1 MYIKIIQTNKD
12 GNKIYQN
19 NGSVNQLISYLSHD
33 SMLGDEDEG
42 VFFNHKNDKISAHE
56 VEVEIDENSK
66 KLKPSEE
73 KFYSIIVS
81 PAEEEL
87 LHIDN
92 KDEKLKE
99 YVRRV
104 MNNYAANFQLKNR
117 SNFRSNDLVWYATLH
132 KDREIKNLDLKSG
145 QLLSVKE
152 AQRVNTLSKSSNP
165 NDQIEISKI
174 INRAEER
181 ESKKYQS
188 AQFIAG
194 EKKPGF
200 HKHAHII
207 VSRMD
212 AKQEN
217 VLNPRSRQSTFYIK
231 KFQEKCAKDF
241 QQMYGYKHE
250 TISKGFYQK
259 YSTTE
264 HIYFHQKIENTA
276 EQINQHLG
284 DEKVEAG
291 RLKEI
296 GYECSYSRAFFINL
310 TKLKY
315 RFTKGDY
322 SHDPYFFVKHGRDQK
337 QEEYL
342 GKLGDSK
349 TQSQESI
356 LASGNEH
363 GLPTYSKGR
372 SEGMTAS
379 QMLNALGS
387 IRGGSIAIK
396 ETLVLDDERKQMKKS
411 KEKGRGEDQNEM
423 S

>member
-1 MYIKIIQTNKD
+1 MYIKIIQPNKD

-19 NGSVNQLISYLSHD
+19 SGSVNQLIAYLRND
-33 SMLGDEDEG
+33 YVLGEEDES
-42 VFFNHKNDKISAHE
+42 VFFNHENDKIYDHE
-56 VEVEIDENSK
+56 VEVRIDESSK

-92 KDEKLKE
+92 KDGKLKE
-99 YVRRV
+99 YVRQV

-117 SNFRSNDLVWYATLH
+117 INLRSRDLVWYAAIH

-145 QLLSVKE
+145 RLLSVKE
-152 AQRVNTLSKSSNP
+152 AQRVNTLRRSSNP

-181 ESKKYQS
+181 ESKKYQP

-194 EKKPGF
+194 NKKPGF

-207 VSRMD
+207 VSRLD

-217 VLNPRSRQSTFYIK
+217 VLNPRSRQSTFHIK
-231 KFQEKCAKDF
+231 KFQEKSARDF
-241 QQMYGYKHE
+241 QQMFDYKHE

-259 YSTTE
+259 YSTEE
-264 HIYFHQKIENTA
+264 HNYFHKKIENTTD
-276 EQINQHLG
+276 QINRHLG
-284 DEKVEAG
+284 EEKIDVG

-296 GYECSYSRAFFINL
+296 GNECSYSRAFFINL

-315 RFTKGDY
+315 RFTKGNF

-342 GKLGDSK
+342 GKLDDSK
-349 TQSQESI
+349 TQNQEAI

-363 GLPTYSKGR
+363 GVPTYSKGR

-379 QMLNALGS
+379 QMLKALGS

-411 KEKGRGEDQNEM
+411 KEKGRGEDQNEI